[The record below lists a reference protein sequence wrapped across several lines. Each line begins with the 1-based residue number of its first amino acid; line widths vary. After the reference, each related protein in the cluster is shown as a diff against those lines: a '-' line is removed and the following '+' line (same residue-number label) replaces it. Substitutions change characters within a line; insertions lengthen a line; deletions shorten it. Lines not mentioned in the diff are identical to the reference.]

1 MQASQ
6 QYVSSRVSWFTGG
19 FFGQLF
25 QVDPDYGVPS
35 LRLYAPGLE
44 KLLANVC

>member
-6 QYVSSRVSWFTGG
+6 QYVSQRVSWFTGG

-25 QVDPDYGVPS
+25 QVDPEYGALS
-35 LRLYAPGLE
+35 TNLTA
-44 KLLANVC
+44 